1 MAIIY
6 SYPSETNIQ
15 GTDLLVGTSTVEVNG
30 KKKNTTKSYS
40 VDNLI
45 AYIKS
50 VGGIG
55 VTSIQFTA
63 PLTGGTITG
72 SGVVGI
78 PKATTTTDG
87 YLSAT
92 DWTVFN
98 SKLGGLSGTTDKIP
112 IWTSGAALGNSSLE
126 ETSGGTTIT
135 SAKTFAPS
143 ADATYDLGVTG
154 TGRWQNLF
162 LSGTAT
168 STNLV
173 ITGTISANGGTGTLG
188 QVLQSQGGSAVQWVN
203 STAVGDT
210 YDLNATDAGGGN
222 VALNLTATTGSSSL
236 VQLTAGTNIG
246 LTRLGSGEIEIVAGE
261 TFQGTVTDVSSGDV
275 NTITITGTPSVS
287 PVVNAVTGDP
297 TANSGNN
304 LAKGSDIT
312 TYVTGLGINALS
324 AASGAYSMGSNLI
337 NNVTDPV
344 SAQDAATKNYVDTSI
359 TGSGTLIYQGP
370 YNANTNSPDLTTSP
384 NSIKQ
389 GFTYAVTHA
398 GNASGFWTITLEP
411 GDLLIANTDNPT
423 TEADWTE
430 IQKNIDVATA
440 NTSALAVIGIAG
452 FDNTYFTDNG
462 SGWISLP
469 AGGTAGQYLDG
480 AGTWVT
486 VPSGVAQYW
495 VLEGDNATTVNVT
508 NTLRVKYEGGTG
520 ISTTVAAG
528 TPNTLTI
535 ENTGVTQVAVGT
547 GFSTSA
553 GTGSITI
560 SPNFSGTNNLVLAP
574 ATSLTSP
581 HGDDSMLINDDDA
594 GNIVKDILLSDLKTY
609 FQTGAAGTVT
619 SVGLAT
625 DDGTGSPMA
634 AFTITNSPVTSSGTL
649 TLGITGG
656 TPGQF
661 LQQDGTW
668 ASVPGTYTW
677 DVTDGSTS
685 ATVNSGD
692 SVTFTTGSSG
702 TSTGANDAISISQAT
717 KTVTVVSNA
726 FAGGNNVG
734 HVPGGGGSGEY
745 LDGGTGSWTTLPAG
759 GGGTKTVA
767 TVASVGA
774 SISTHAL
781 GVTVSATPAEYYVD
795 LYVSGVYQSKTS
807 YTVSGST
814 LTLAGGAVFPTG
826 ALVETVTT
834 T

>member
-40 VDNLI
+40 IDNLI

-72 SGVVGI
+72 SGTVGI
-78 PKATTTTDG
+78 PQAGSTSDG
-87 YLSAT
+87 YLSST
-92 DWTVFN
+92 DWTIFN
-98 SKLGGLSGTTDKIP
+98 SKLGGLAGSTDKIP
-112 IWTSGAALGNSSLE
+112 IWTSTSTLGNSSFE

-135 SAKTFAPS
+135 SAKTFAPF

-154 TGRWQNLF
+154 TGRWKDLF

-173 ITGTISANGGTGTLG
+173 ITGTLSANGGPGTAG
-188 QVLQSQGGSAVQWVN
+188 QILQSQGAAAVQWVN
-203 STAVGDT
+203 STSVGDT
-210 YDLNATDAGGGN
+210 YDINASDAGGGN

-246 LTRLGSGEIEIVAGE
+246 LTRLGSGEIEIVASSP
-261 TFQGTVTDVSSGDV
+261 TSGTVTDVSSGDV

-287 PVVNAVTGDP
+287 PVVNAITGDP

-312 TYVTGLGINALS
+312 AYVTGLGINALS
-324 AASGAYSMGSNLI
+324 AASGSYSMGSNI
-337 NNVTDPV
+337 IENVTDPTNP
-344 SAQDAATKNYVDTSI
+344 QEAATKNYVDTSI
-359 TGSGTLIYQGP
+359 TGSGTLIYQGG
-370 YNANTNSPDLTTSP
+370 YNANTNVPDLTTSP

-398 GNASGFWTITLEP
+398 GTATGFWTITLEP

-430 IQKNIDVATA
+430 IQRNVDLATA

-469 AGGTAGQYLDG
+469 AGGVAGQYLDG
-480 AGTWVT
+480 TGSWIA

-508 NTLRVKYEGGTG
+508 NTLRVEYEGGTG
-520 ISTTVAAG
+520 IGTTVTAG
-528 TPNTLTI
+528 TPNKLTI

-547 GFSTSA
+547 GLTTSA
-553 GTGSITI
+553 GTGNITI
-560 SPNFSGTNNLVLAP
+560 SPDFAGTDNIVLAP
-574 ATSLTSP
+574 ATTITAAAD
-581 HGDDSMLINDDDA
+581 GDSMLISDADD
-594 GNIVKDILLSDLKTY
+594 NNVKDIALSDLKTY

-619 SVGLAT
+619 SVGMDVSAF
-625 DDGTGSPMA
+625 GAFSITGSP
-634 AFTITNSPVTSSGTL
+634 ITSSGTL
-649 TLGITGG
+649 TLGISGG
-656 TPGQF
+656 VAGQF
-661 LQQDGTW
+661 LKQDGTW
-668 ASVPGTYTW
+668 ANVPAAYDWTLQADSGANLTVDTA
-677 DVTDGSTS
+677 
-685 ATVNSGD
+685 ATVDIAGGTGITTTLTGTTAAPNVEVKLD
-692 SVTFTTGSSG
+692 DTVVTPGSYTTADITVDQQGRITAASSG
-702 TSTGANDAISISQAT
+702 T
-717 KTVTVVSNA
+717 
-726 FAGGNNVG
+726 
-734 HVPGGGGSGEY
+734 
-745 LDGGTGSWTTLPAG
+745 AG
-759 GGGTKTVA
+759 GGVTRGVEVKTGDGLNNIF
-767 TVASVGA
+767 T
-774 SISTHAL
+774 
-781 GVTVSATPAEYYVD
+781 GVTGALTVGSKDNIDIYI
-795 LYVSGVYQSKTS
+795 SGVYQQKSTYS
-807 YTVSGST
+807 YTAAASG
-814 LTLAGGAVFPTG
+814 
-826 ALVETVTT
+826 TVTFTAIPPVTAANGIEFVT
-834 T
+834 TV

>member
-92 DWTVFN
+92 DWTLFN

-154 TGRWQNLF
+154 TGRWKDLF

-173 ITGTISANGGTGTLG
+173 ITGTLSANGSTGTVG
-188 QVLQSQGGSAVQWVN
+188 QVLQSQGGSAAQWVN

-210 YDLNATDAGGGN
+210 YNINATDAGGGN

-246 LTRLGSGEIEIVAGE
+246 LTRLGSGEIEIVASSP
-261 TFQGTVTDVSSGDV
+261 TVGTVTDVSSGDT
-275 NTITITGTPSVS
+275 NTISITGTPTVS
-287 PVVNAVTGDP
+287 PIVNAVTGSP

-324 AASGAYSMGSNLI
+324 AASGSYSMGSNVI
-337 NNVTDPV
+337 ENVTDPTNP
-344 SAQDAATKNYVDTSI
+344 QEAATKNYVDTAI
-359 TGSGTLIYQGP
+359 TGSGTLIYQGG
-370 YNANTNSPDLTTSP
+370 YNASTNVPDLTTSP

-389 GFTYAVTHA
+389 GFTYAITNA
-398 GNASGFWTITLEP
+398 GNAGGFWTITLEP
-411 GDLLIANTDNPT
+411 GDLLIANQDNPS
-423 TEADWTE
+423 TEAHWTE
-430 IQKNIDVATA
+430 IQKNVDVATA
-440 NTSALAVIGIAG
+440 NTSGSAIIGIAG
-452 FDNTYFTDNG
+452 FDSTYFTDNG

-508 NTLRVKYEGGTG
+508 NTLRVEYEGGTG
-520 ISTTVAAG
+520 IGTTVTAG
-528 TPNTLTI
+528 TPNKLTI

-547 GFSTSA
+547 GLTTSA

-560 SPNFSGTNNLVLAP
+560 SPDFGGTDNIVLAP
-574 ATSLTSP
+574 TTTLTSAA
-581 HGDDSMLINDDDA
+581 GADSMLISDADD
-594 GNIVKDILLSDLKTY
+594 NNVKDIALSDLKTY

-619 SVGLAT
+619 SVDMDVSAF
-625 DDGTGSPMA
+625 A
-634 AFTITNSPVTSSGTL
+634 AFSISGNPITSSGTL
-649 TLGITGG
+649 TLGISGG
-656 TPGQF
+656 SAGQF
-661 LQQDGTW
+661 LKQDGTW
-668 ASVPGTYTW
+668 ANVPAAYAWTIQGDAGTSSLAVDTGGTVDIAGGTAITTTLSGTTAAPNLEVKLDDTAVTPGSYTTA
-677 DVTDGSTS
+677 DI
-685 ATVNSGD
+685 TVDQQGRI
-692 SVTFTTGSSG
+692 TAASSG
-702 TSTGANDAISISQAT
+702 
-717 KTVTVVSNA
+717 
-726 FAGGNNVG
+726 
-734 HVPGGGGSGEY
+734 
-745 LDGGTGSWTTLPAG
+745 AG
-759 GGGTKTVA
+759 GGGTRTVNQ
-767 TVASVGA
+767 TT
-774 SISTHAL
+774 ISGTSTNSHDCGL
-781 GVTVSATPAEYYVD
+781 VNQTDKNFID
-795 LYVSGVYQSKTS
+795 LYVSGVYQTKNLYSAAYDAGTGKT
-807 YTVSGST
+807 TV
-814 LTLAGGAVFPTG
+814 TLASGNFPDGAV
-826 ALVETVTT
+826 VESVVTS
-834 T
+834 